1 MSIMSRVNVVKLQMC
16 YFLLFNFI
24 SFYACTLLSIY
35 LKKINA
41 HRINH
46 FITLK
51 KGINDVKLT

>member
-41 HRINH
+41 DRINH